1 MSLSLKPFYST
12 LGSWSCPTIDCWHTQ
27 LCMVFPITF
36 EAGITK
42 NRCFNESVNFSKSHC
57 CHTPSSRAKSDRIW
71 GNLSCALFTYPL
83 IVSYF
88 PIASSDSRA
97 SAVFYRTHE
106 YLLHFHHEQLV
117 RPDYVHLLTLP
128 FVKMFFDLVWPF
140 VLKDNSPTSKYTS
153 NIPFKQENLIT
164 DGKSL
169 LPISAPNWFQNLIQS
184 IWVQVFDMSSL
195 KFSEVLRW
203 WLMNFYH
210 PFALL
215 KKKTTQFMR
224 T

>member
-1 MSLSLKPFYST
+1 MSLSLKSFYST

-42 NRCFNESVNFSKSHC
+42 NRCLNESVNFSKSHC
-57 CHTPSSRAKSDRIW
+57 CHTPSSRTKSDRIW

-106 YLLHFHHEQLV
+106 CLLHFHHVIVSYTLGQLCICLSQTFMSSCFSTAIPWPWSTDCILP
-117 RPDYVHLLTLP
+117 RGYLKYPLLFSYILFLFPLLTLHHNLCLTP
-128 FVKMFFDLVWPF
+128 LIISVSC
-140 VLKDNSPTSKYTS
+140 LKLSKY
-153 NIPFKQENLIT
+153 P
-164 DGKSL
+164 
-169 LPISAPNWFQNLIQS
+169 
-184 IWVQVFDMSSL
+184 
-195 KFSEVLRW
+195 
-203 WLMNFYH
+203 
-210 PFALL
+210 ALL
-215 KKKTTQFMR
+215 W
-224 T
+224 